1 MMSVVV
7 QEDQHGS
14 RRQRGLLLL
23 SAGHVEEAL
32 QYLVD
37 SLQYEGPSAVIEAA
51 LAEARCLLDQQDGRD
66 EDDDEYEFVDDDA
79 DRDVVEAAYQ
89 SAHAGMQE
97 LSRGH
102 LGRAI
107 MHLRDAVKVCPHVA
121 ARPLVDALM
130 KKAATYMERGA
141 FHKAIHLYNECLRTN
156 DGDADVYS
164 QRAVAQLAQGNS
176 TAAQLDFLMADRIA
190 SAHTSSGRLA
200 A

>member
-1 MMSVVV
+1 MSVVV

-66 EDDDEYEFVDDDA
+66 EDDDDDEYEFVDDDA

-89 SAHAGMQE
+89 SVRAGMQE

-107 MHLRDAVKVCPHVA
+107 MHLRTSVI
-121 ARPLVDALM
+121 RALP
-130 KKAATYMERGA
+130 
-141 FHKAIHLYNECLRTN
+141 
-156 DGDADVYS
+156 
-164 QRAVAQLAQGNS
+164 
-176 TAAQLDFLMADRIA
+176 
-190 SAHTSSGRLA
+190 
-200 A
+200 